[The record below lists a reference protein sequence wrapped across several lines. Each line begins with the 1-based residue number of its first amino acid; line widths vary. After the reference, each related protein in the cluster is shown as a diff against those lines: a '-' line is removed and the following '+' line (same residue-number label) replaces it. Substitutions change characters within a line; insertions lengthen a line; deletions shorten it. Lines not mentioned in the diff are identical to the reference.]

1 MRPLSKIVGYLNLL
15 ESEGLVPDCQAA
27 IAQLANIS
35 HTVSSHHLQYG
46 ALRDDLA
53 SDLEQVKTDI
63 EKFQNTLECIKSK
76 LREDIANRE
85 PEYYQLSTNLYEQEM
100 IYETPEYI
108 LNRRLQIDDENNAAI
123 RARIQSYSDWRLPG
137 MILRPGHETFIEEMV
152 PLDPLYVL
160 DHHEDLIKPAI
171 EKFTVEYQ
179 RRLRPYIINDRD
191 DGEILKDL
199 PDRQF
204 GFIFAYN
211 YLNYKPIEI
220 VEKYLRE
227 FFKKLRNG
235 GRLLFT
241 YNDCDFPQGIGLA
254 ENNFMCY
261 TPGKRVMAII
271 QTMGVEVI
279 EHRIGPYN
287 MAWMEVRRYGEI
299 ESLRA
304 GQSLAKIHRK

>member
-15 ESEGLVPDCQAA
+15 ESEGLAPDCLSAV
-27 IAQLANIS
+27 AQLANIS
-35 HTVSSHHLQYG
+35 HTVSNHHLQYG

-53 SDLEQVKTDI
+53 ADLAQIRADI
-63 EKFQNTLECIKSK
+63 DKFQNTLECIKDK

-108 LNRRLQIDDENNAAI
+108 LERRLQIDDENNQAI
-123 RARIQSYSDWRLPG
+123 RARIQAYGDWRLPG
-137 MILRPGHETFIEEMV
+137 MILRPGKENFIEEMV
-152 PLDPLYVL
+152 PLDPLYVI
-160 DHHEDLIKPAI
+160 DHHEDLLKFAI

-179 RRLRPYIINDRD
+179 RRLRPYIINDRTD
-191 DGEILKDL
+191 EEIFKEL

-211 YLNYKPIEI
+211 YLNYKPIELI
-220 VEKYLRE
+220 EKYLQE
-227 FFKKLRNG
+227 FYKKLRPG
-235 GRLLFT
+235 GRMLFT

-261 TPGKRVMAII
+261 TPGKKIKAIL
-271 QTMGVEVI
+271 QNMGVEII
-279 EHRIGPYN
+279 EHRVGPYN
-287 MAWMEVRRYGEI
+287 VAWMEVKRYGEI
-299 ESLRA
+299 VTLRG